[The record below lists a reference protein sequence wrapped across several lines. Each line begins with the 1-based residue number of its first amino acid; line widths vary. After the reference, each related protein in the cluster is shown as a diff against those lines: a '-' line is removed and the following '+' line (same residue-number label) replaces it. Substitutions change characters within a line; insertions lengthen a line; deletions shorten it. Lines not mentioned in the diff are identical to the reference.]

1 MIVIVAGYVFPVAW
15 AASMSLR
22 TNEHMFDADQLFPHP
37 FTLEHYANLFAIL
50 PDFWLYF
57 GNTAVIVI
65 FGTAGTLFAS
75 ALAGYG
81 LARKAFPGSGAVL
94 ALLLLTLMVPGQVT
108 LIPQY
113 VWFRDLGWID
123 TPLPIIVP
131 LLFGTSIATF
141 FFRQFYLTLPRELE
155 DAAAVDGAGPFRTYF
170 QVIFPLSGPAFLA
183 VGLLELRTAVEQLLR
198 QLALPHIPGQLGR
211 DAGAPVAGGSL
222 QQPVRRDHGRRHSRI
237 GARHRAVPHLP
248 ALDRPRDRGQRPR
261 QLRRASGIAV
271 PTVAHQERVIASQT
285 TGPHASHGLRGLHAS
300 RGSSAVA

>member
-1 MIVIVAGYVFPVAW
+1 MTATATPPVETTSPKVVRGNSRPPAKRAKSTLYHAVMIVIVVSYIFPVAW

-22 TNEHMFDADQLFPHP
+22 TNEHMFDANQLIPHP
-37 FTLEHYANLFAIL
+37 ITFEHYANLFTIL

-81 LARKAFPGSGAVL
+81 LARKAFPGSGAL
-94 ALLLLTLMVPGQVT
+94 LGLLLLTLMVPGQVT

-170 QVIFPLSGPAFLA
+170 RVIFPLSGPAFLA
-183 VGLLELRTAVEQLLR
+183 VGLLSFVQLWNSFYVNSIYLSS
-198 QLALPHIPGQLGR
+198 QDSWVVTQALQSLVGR
-211 DAGAPVAGGSL
+211 YNSQYGEIMAGVTLVSVPVIVL
-222 QQPVRRDHGRRHSRI
+222 YLIFQRWIVRGI
-237 GARHRAVPHLP
+237 A
-248 ALDRPRDRGQRPR
+248 
-261 QLRRASGIAV
+261 ASGLAN
-271 PTVAHQERVIASQT
+271 
-285 TGPHASHGLRGLHAS
+285 
-300 RGSSAVA
+300 